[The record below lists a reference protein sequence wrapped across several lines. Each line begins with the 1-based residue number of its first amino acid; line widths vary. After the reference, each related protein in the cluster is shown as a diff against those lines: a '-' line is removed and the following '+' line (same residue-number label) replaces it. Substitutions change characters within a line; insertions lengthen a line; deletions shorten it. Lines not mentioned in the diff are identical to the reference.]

1 MRDRA
6 THEERRTRG
15 VFRLRRALAAC
26 GALACAFAVA
36 MAAYASHGVQ
46 GDARARL
53 SLAAAFAFAHGLAL
67 ATLAPRCERRLGIA
81 AACVLLFGMLLF
93 AGSLAGA
100 ALWQWPTTLAPI
112 GGTLLIAGWC
122 AMAIDLA
129 RR

>member
-6 THEERRTRG
+6 MHEERRTRG
-15 VFRLRRALAAC
+15 VFRLRQGLAAC
-26 GALACAFAVA
+26 GALACALAVGL
-36 MAAYASHGVQ
+36 AAYASHGVE

-81 AACVLLFGMLLF
+81 AACMLLAGMLLF

-100 ALWQWPTTLAPI
+100 ALWQWPTTFAPF

>member
-6 THEERRTRG
+6 MHEERRTRG
-15 VFRLRRALAAC
+15 VFRLRQGLAAC
-26 GALACAFAVA
+26 GALACALAVGL
-36 MAAYASHGVQ
+36 AAYASHGVE

-81 AACVLLFGMLLF
+81 AACMLFAGMLLF

-100 ALWQWPTTLAPI
+100 ALWQWPTTFAPF